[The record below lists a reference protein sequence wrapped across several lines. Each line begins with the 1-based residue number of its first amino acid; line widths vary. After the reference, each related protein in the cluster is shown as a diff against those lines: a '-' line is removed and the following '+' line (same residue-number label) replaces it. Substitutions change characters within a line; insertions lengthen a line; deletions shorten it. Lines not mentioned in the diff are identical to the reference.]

1 MVFHIPDDLNRD
13 LMPLAWMIGHWEGDG
28 HGAETD
34 GTQFEF
40 GCQIDFTENGG
51 DFLHYICQTYYKN
64 PDGTPARPLRMETG
78 YWRPRVDSKSLTVV
92 MTAQEGW
99 SELWSGSIDGAKIE
113 MRTDTVVRA
122 DDASVAYTA
131 GQRLYGQVNS
141 DLLWTFD
148 RSVEGDALKPYMW
161 AQLKRA

>member
-1 MVFHIPDDLNRD
+1 
-13 LMPLAWMIGHWEGDG
+13 
-28 HGAETD
+28 
-34 GTQFEF
+34 
-40 GCQIDFTENGG
+40 
-51 DFLHYICQTYYKN
+51 
-64 PDGTPARPLRMETG
+64 
-78 YWRPRVDSKSLTVV
+78 
-92 MTAQEGW
+92 
-99 SELWSGSIDGAKIE
+99 

-161 AQLKRA
+161 AQLKRV